1 MNKRFVMF
9 VLAGALALPV
19 AASAQ
24 VFGQFQSAQT
34 LPVNGRLV
42 GGYIQSSSNQL
53 GLLGQLR
60 LSFYPGV
67 DFGFQGGFARQNY
80 RGGDRTTVRL
90 GGDLKYQIVQPTS
103 EYPYSVSL
111 AAGLGV
117 ETGDHWS
124 ILSMGPTVVGS
135 RSFPGN
141 GDLLFTPFTSLG
153 LQFNNI
159 NVGPVNETDLTL
171 PLRFGSELRLN
182 QQLSL
187 TGELDLRLSDSFNDD
202 VGFSV
207 GVSSP
212 F

>member
-1 MNKRFVMF
+1 MF
-9 VLAGALALPV
+9 AVAGALALPA

-24 VFGQFQSAQT
+24 AFGQFQSAQT
-34 LPVNGRLV
+34 LAVNGRLV

-80 RGGDRTTVRL
+80 RGGDRTTLRL
-90 GGDLKYQIVQPTS
+90 GGDLKYQVVQPTS
-103 EYPYSVSL
+103 EYPYSVSVDG
-111 AAGLGV
+111 GLGV

-124 ILSMGPTVVGS
+124 VLSVGPSLVSS
-135 RSFPGN
+135 RSFAGN
-141 GDLLFTPFTSLG
+141 GDLVFTPFASVG
-153 LQFNNI
+153 LMFNNI
-159 NVGPVNETDLTL
+159 NVGPLNDTDLTL
-171 PLRFGSELRLN
+171 PVRVGSELRLN
-182 QQLSL
+182 PQLSL
-187 TGELDLRLSDSFNDD
+187 TAELDLRLSDSFYDD